1 MKHTALSI
9 TLSIVFLVLGVVSLY
24 QSSNPNF
31 ISKADIVN
39 ESSFDV
45 SIFLVIIGIVL
56 VLLSAITIYIQYLS
70 IIKREK

>member
-1 MKHTALSI
+1 MKQTALSI
-9 TLSIVFLVLGVVSLY
+9 TLSAVFLVLGVVSLY

-45 SIFLVIIGIVL
+45 STLMVIIGIVL
-56 VLLSAITIYIQYLS
+56 VLLSAITIYIQYLT

>member
-9 TLSIVFLVLGVVSLY
+9 ALSIVFLVLGVVSLY
-24 QSSNPNF
+24 QSGNPNF

-45 SIFLVIIGIVL
+45 SIILVIIGIVL